1 MYVLVVVFV
10 TKHTPHLCLPTSSWP
25 YRWD

>member
-10 TKHTPHLCLPTSSWP
+10 TKHTPHLCLPTSS
-25 YRWD
+25 